1 MAQNTPQT
9 RVTVDKTP
17 LPKVRADLLVLGI
30 YKDTKKLP
38 PALTAV
44 DKAAGQA
51 VSNLLKTGDF
61 TGKADETALLYP
73 LGKFGCRRIMLV
85 GLGDKKSLQINTLR
99 QAAGTAVRAADKIGI
114 ARLALALHT
123 LIEKKHDPRLVGQAL
138 TEGMIIGRYAYQD
151 YLSEKNDNSKKIKKL
166 SATIIEPKA
175 ADALKINAGRKT
187 GIILGQ
193 AQNRA
198 RSIANKPGNE
208 INPPTL
214 ARTARRLAHQ
224 FSLRCK
230 VLDEKQLEKLK
241 MNAILAVG
249 SGSVSKPRLIILEY
263 QGRPH
268 PKKSSPPD
276 AVIVGKAI
284 TFDSGGISI
293 KPSQKMAAMKFD
305 KSGGCNVLAI
315 LTGLAQLKLPLKVLG
330 LIPAAE
336 NLPSHTSY
344 RPGDI
349 IRTFCGKTVE
359 IDNTDAEGRLILCD
373 ALTYAAQSKPRVIL
387 DMATLTGACVVALG
401 EHMAGLFGNNSPLQR
416 KLEKAARISGEKV
429 WLMPS
434 GKEYL
439 DQMKSSIADLKNV
452 GGREGSACSA
462 AAFLGEF
469 VKDTAWAHLDIAG
482 VADTDKEKPFR
493 SAGAT
498 GYGVRL
504 LLEYLRSL
512 KIS

>member
-1 MAQNTPQT
+1 
-9 RVTVDKTP
+9 
-17 LPKVRADLLVLGI
+17 
-30 YKDTKKLP
+30 
-38 PALTAV
+38 
-44 DKAAGQA
+44 
-51 VSNLLKTGDF
+51 
-61 TGKADETALLYP
+61 
-73 LGKFGCRRIMLV
+73 
-85 GLGDKKSLQINTLR
+85 
-99 QAAGTAVRAADKIGI
+99 
-114 ARLALALHT
+114 
-123 LIEKKHDPRLVGQAL
+123 VGQAL

-315 LTGLAQLKLPLKVLG
+315 LTGLAQLKLPLKVVG

-336 NLPSHTSY
+336 NLPSHPSY

-373 ALTYAAQSKPRVIL
+373 ALTYAAQSK
-387 DMATLTGACVVALG
+387 
-401 EHMAGLFGNNSPLQR
+401 Q
-416 KLEKAARISGEKV
+416 LEKAARISGEKV